1 MSDRKSMDDI
11 REALFKGEGNKL
23 SKKEYKFAVIL
34 EKQRLFGQL
43 VFLTFIS
50 FVVGAILF
58 ISLYFDISGKL
69 IEDSSTQWSTTLPYV
84 SQSSP
89 I

>member
-1 MSDRKSMDDI
+1 MEDI
-11 REALFKGEGNKL
+11 RDALFKGEGNKL
-23 SKKEYKFAVIL
+23 SKKEYKYAVTL

-50 FVVGAILF
+50 IVVGFILF

-69 IEDSSTQWSTTLPYV
+69 IEHTD
-84 SQSSP
+84 
-89 I
+89 